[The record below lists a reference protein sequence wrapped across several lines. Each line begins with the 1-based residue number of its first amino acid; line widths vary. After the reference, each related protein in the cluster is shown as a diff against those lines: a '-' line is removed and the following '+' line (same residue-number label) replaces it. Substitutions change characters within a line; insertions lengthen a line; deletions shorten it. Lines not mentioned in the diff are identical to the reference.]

1 MSIYDLQRIVE
12 DENLNTVVDQIRDR
26 FGQTAIYRGT
36 FVNTDMKPLEGGV
49 NDGNY
54 VMMGGYKL

>member
-1 MSIYDLQRIVE
+1 MVDRIRE
-12 DENLNTVVDQIRDR
+12 R

-54 VMMGGYKL
+54 MMMGGYKL